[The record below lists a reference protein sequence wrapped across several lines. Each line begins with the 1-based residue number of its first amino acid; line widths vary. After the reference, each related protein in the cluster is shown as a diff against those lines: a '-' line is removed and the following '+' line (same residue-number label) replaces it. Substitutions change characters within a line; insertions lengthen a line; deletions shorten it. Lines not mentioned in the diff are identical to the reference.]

1 MGRSSTSSAV
11 CSICEHEH
19 RFGDPH
25 IWGDE
30 PKKLAIKKVLDMA
43 AGGVGIANKVVH
55 ATPRVVH
62 KPELVVHIP
71 EKVVHAEK
79 VVVHSKHGR
88 YADLEKRR
96 AYRREYMQKKR
107 AEKRG
112 VYEQV

>member
-19 RFGDPH
+19 RFGGPH

-30 PKKLAIKKVLDMA
+30 PKRLAIKKVLDMA

-62 KPELVVHIP
+62 KPAMVVH
-71 EKVVHAEK
+71 K
-79 VVVHSKHGR
+79 SKHGV
-88 YADLEKRR
+88 YVDLEKRR
-96 AYRREYMQKKR
+96 AYRREWMRKR
-107 AEKRG
+107 RLERG